1 MFSTFALL
9 AEQLIGLVSHAVGP
23 VFGAQ
28 SVAAGIVLATIAV
41 RLALVPA
48 GWARHRASRRSAE
61 LAELAAGIRERCAGQ
76 QATLTAELGA
86 LYQSRAGSVLA
97 GFLPI
102 LVQIPLVAGMYQA
115 VVLPVV
121 RGHAS
126 LVAHHSLFGAALGGH
141 LLTLGAAQL
150 PVFVALLVLILIVG
164 VVSSRVLRARGPR
177 PTGIVGLVSRIAPY
191 TPAVTA
197 LFLPVAGLLYL
208 ATTTAWT
215 VAETALLRAVA

>member
-1 MFSTFALL
+1 MFTTFALL
-9 AEQLIGLVSHAVGP
+9 AEQLIGFVSHAVSP

-61 LAELAAGIRERCAGQ
+61 LAEVAAGIRERYAGQ
-76 QATLTAELGA
+76 QAKLTAELGA

-102 LVQIPLVAGMYQA
+102 LLQIPLVAGMYQA

-126 LVAHHSLFGAALGGH
+126 LVAHHALFGAALGGH
-141 LLTLGAAQL
+141 LLALGAAQL
-150 PVFVALLVLILIVG
+150 PVFVALLVLILMVG
-164 VVSSRVLRARGPR
+164 VVSSRVLRPSGPR
-177 PTGIVGLVSRIAPY
+177 PTGIMGLASRIAPY
-191 TPAVTA
+191 APAVTA

-215 VAETALLRAVA
+215 VAETAILRAVA

>member
-9 AEQLIGLVSHAVGP
+9 AEQLINLVSHAVSPVLGP
-23 VFGAQ
+23 Q

-61 LAELAAGIRERCAGQ
+61 LAGLAAGIRERYAGQ
-76 QATLTAELGA
+76 RAKLTAELGA
-86 LYQSRAGSVLA
+86 LYQSRTGSVLA

-102 LVQIPLVAGMYQA
+102 LLQIPLVAGMYQA

-121 RGHAS
+121 HGHAS

-150 PVFVALLVLILIVG
+150 PVFVALLALILMVG
-164 VVSSRVLRARGPR
+164 VVSSRVLRPSGPR
-177 PTGIVGLVSRIAPY
+177 PTGIVGLASRIAPY
-191 TPAVTA
+191 APAATA

-215 VAETALLRAVA
+215 VAETAILRAVA

>member
-9 AEQLIGLVSHAVGP
+9 AEQLITAISHVVGP
-23 VFGAQ
+23 VFGPE

-48 GWARHRASRRSAE
+48 GWARHRASRGSAE
-61 LAELAAGIRERCAGQ
+61 AAELAAAIRDRYAGQ
-76 QATLTAELGA
+76 QHRLAAELGA
-86 LYQSRAGSVLA
+86 LYQSRLGAMVA
-97 GFLPI
+97 GFLPV
-102 LVQIPLVAGMYQA
+102 LVQVPLVAGMYQA

-121 RGHAS
+121 HGHAS

-141 LLTLGAAQL
+141 LLALGAAQL
-150 PVFVALLVLILIVG
+150 PVFVALLALILTVG
-164 VVSSRVLRARGPR
+164 VVSSRVLRPSGPR
-177 PTGIVGLVSRIAPY
+177 PTGIVGLVNRIAPY
-191 TPAVTA
+191 APAVTA

-215 VAETALLRAVA
+215 VAETAILRAVA